1 MRLIPAR
8 ERQPRRRPLAI
19 HLDTAQVNE
28 APNPRLGA
36 RVGQP
41 FGAVGIR
48 LHVKIRLA
56 ALVADHMGPRR
67 QVRYAF
73 HTIERRPPIRSPA
86 DVGDDGGF
94 RRMSRLPSLR
104 THHRAYAVTPLR
116 QQLAQSQTHEAGRSG
131 DEHPPQDSEGPTART
146 LKLYSCVKS
155 LAVNML
161 NHIDI
166 LGYSVLDEPV
176 ARVAAAVCDGLN
188 RNHPKSFVFLNPHS
202 VVIAEHEPAFRSAI
216 VNADG
221 IFCDGVGLSLAGL
234 LLNRRRAIRVYG
246 FEFFLALSRELSARR
261 MGRVFFLGGTDESL
275 ADLVGKYRAEFP
287 GIPEIGAY
295 APPYR
300 EEFGRAE
307 IEHMAREVA
316 SYRAD
321 VLWIGLG
328 SPKQEKVLL
337 ELMQLCDLSCGA
349 AIGAVFDFY
358 TGRIPHAPAWI
369 RRMGLQWAH
378 RLVLEPKRLWKR
390 TLISSPLFLW
400 LVFRR
405 LLNLP
410 RTPR

>member
-1 MRLIPAR
+1 
-8 ERQPRRRPLAI
+8 
-19 HLDTAQVNE
+19 
-28 APNPRLGA
+28 
-36 RVGQP
+36 
-41 FGAVGIR
+41 
-48 LHVKIRLA
+48 
-56 ALVADHMGPRR
+56 
-67 QVRYAF
+67 
-73 HTIERRPPIRSPA
+73 
-86 DVGDDGGF
+86 
-94 RRMSRLPSLR
+94 MSRLPSARAHDRPDAITSLR
-104 THHRAYAVTPLR
+104 E
-116 QQLAQSQTHEAGRSG
+116 QLAQSHTHEAGRAG

-155 LAVNML
+155 LAVSML

-188 RNHPKSFVFLNPHS
+188 RSQPKSFVFLNPHS
-202 VVIAEHEPAFRSAI
+202 VVIAEHEPAFRNAI
-216 VNADG
+216 VNAGG

-234 LLNRRRAIRVYG
+234 VLNRRRATRVYG
-246 FEFFLALSRELSARR
+246 FEFFLALSRELSARKL
-261 MGRVFFLGGTDESL
+261 GRVFFLGGSDESL
-275 ADLVGKYRAEFP
+275 AELVGKYRAEFP
-287 GIPEIGAY
+287 GIAEIGAY

-300 EEFGRAE
+300 DEFGRAD
-307 IEHMAREVA
+307 IEQMARQVA

-358 TGRIPHAPAWI
+358 TGRIAHAPAWM

-400 LVFRR
+400 LVMRR
-405 LLNLP
+405 LLFP